1 MSPSGDFLQSYAGA
15 RRQSAALYG
24 RAVDALGGAVGH
36 DVRHFEPVPMYV
48 ARGERGRKW
57 DVDGNEYIDF

>member
-1 MSPSGDFLQSYAGA
+1 MSPSGDFLQSYAEA
-15 RRQSAALYG
+15 RRESAALYA

-48 ARGERGRKW
+48 ARGEGAAN
-57 DVDGNEYIDF
+57 GTSTATSTSTF